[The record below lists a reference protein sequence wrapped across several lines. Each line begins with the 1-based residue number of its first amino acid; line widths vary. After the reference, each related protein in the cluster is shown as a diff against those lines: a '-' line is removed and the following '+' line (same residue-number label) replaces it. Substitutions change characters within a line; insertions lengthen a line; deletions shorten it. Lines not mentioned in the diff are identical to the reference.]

1 MRENNASVATNPERV
16 RSSRSVQRIQVVLTV
31 TAGCLIIL
39 GLIVFNA
46 FPDRVGLVR
55 SVTDPSS
62 YVLWLGPGFY
72 DEILPRLNVLWGF
85 SLGVILTNLY
95 YGHWTWGTRLLDYAL
110 NIFSVAILAKLV
122 FGGETYLAL
131 QWQDLEMLVVHIAGR
146 SVPVVMV
153 GVKAA
158 LGGALIGAVVSL
170 GVKVRPLVR
179 SAVRLSS

>member
-1 MRENNASVATNPERV
+1 MRENNLSVATNPETV
-16 RSSRSVQRIQVVLTV
+16 RWSLAVQRVQIAPTV
-31 TAGCLIIL
+31 TTGCLIIL
-39 GLIVFNA
+39 ALIVFNA
-46 FPDRVGLVR
+46 FPDRLGLVR

-110 NIFSVAILAKLV
+110 TIFSVAILAKLL
-122 FGGETYLAL
+122 FGSETYLAL
-131 QWQDLEMLVVHIAGR
+131 QWQELEMLVVHIAGR
-146 SVPVVMV
+146 TVPLVMV

-158 LGGALIGAVVSL
+158 LGGALLGAVVSL

-179 SAVRLSS
+179 SAVRLTS